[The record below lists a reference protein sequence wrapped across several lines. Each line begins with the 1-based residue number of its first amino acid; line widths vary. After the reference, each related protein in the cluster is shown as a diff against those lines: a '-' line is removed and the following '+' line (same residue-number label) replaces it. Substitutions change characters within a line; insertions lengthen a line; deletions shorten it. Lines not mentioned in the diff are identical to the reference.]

1 VVGLQV
7 VRMCWQREKLF
18 PYQNQTLFEPESV
31 ILTGSYTYTGCISQK
46 KFLKFLI
53 TNSSDCVTQT
63 LGYIKVE
70 MNKLQMITYKNGKES
85 GSLLA

>member
-1 VVGLQV
+1 LYHT
-7 VRMCWQREKLF
+7 RIKPCFSDL
-18 PYQNQTLFEPESV
+18 ESV
-31 ILTGSYTYTGCISQK
+31 ILTGSYTYRECISEI

-53 TNSSDCVTQT
+53 ANASDCVTQM
-63 LGYIKVE
+63 LGHIKVE